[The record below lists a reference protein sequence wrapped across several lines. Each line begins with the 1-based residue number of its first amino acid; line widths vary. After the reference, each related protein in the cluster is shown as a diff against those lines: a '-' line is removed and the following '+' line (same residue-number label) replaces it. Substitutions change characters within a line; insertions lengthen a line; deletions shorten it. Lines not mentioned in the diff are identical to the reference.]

1 MCPKTLGFS
10 NLQEMWNLQKT
21 PNTTQNVKKKKKKN
35 FSALKSSR
43 NMKFTKYA
51 QHNPKCEDEEEEEEE
66 F

>member
-1 MCPKTLGFS
+1 
-10 NLQEMWNLQKT
+10 
-21 PNTTQNVKKKKKKN
+21 VKKKKKKN